1 MNSDEHISQL
11 LKTLPEKPGVYHHL
25 DKEGKIL
32 YIGKAK
38 NLKKRVSSY
47 FSKQHDNGRIAV
59 MVKKIADIKTIVT
72 ATEYEALLLENT
84 LIKQHQ
90 PRYNVSLKDDKTYPW
105 IVIKKEPFPRIFYTR
120 KKIDDG
126 SEYFGPYASVR
137 SMKAV
142 LELIKQVHPLRTC
155 SLSLREDA
163 IEARKFQKCLE
174 YHLGNCLAPCEGLQS
189 RAEYDHEI
197 SLARALIGGRLG
209 QVKRRLLDKM
219 QVEADALRFEEAHKL
234 KQRVDLLE
242 RYQAKSTVVSN
253 THDDLDVFTADI
265 DAQFGYVNYLKVI
278 DGAVVHS
285 HTLEFRRKLEES
297 PEELL
302 SLAIAEVRG
311 LVRSQAKELLVNHM
325 VEMPLEGV
333 RIVQPSRGEKKALI
347 ELSLKNARA
356 FRLEKLKS
364 IQITDPERHTR
375 RIMEQMKLD
384 LRLSV
389 EPRHIECFDNSNTQ
403 GSDPVSACVVFRD
416 GKPSKQ
422 EYRHFNVRDIEG
434 PDDFATMEQAVFRRY
449 DRMIKEGAELPQLVV
464 VDGGKGQLSAALRS
478 FDVLGI
484 RGKVAILG
492 IAKRLE
498 ELYYPNDPVPL
509 YLDKRSETLRVIQQM
524 RDEAHRFG
532 LAHHRKRRSRTSLG
546 STLEGIEGVGSKTVD
561 KLLAHFK
568 SARKAGEAPMDEL
581 ISVIGKSKATIVHS
595 YFHPSDEGV

>member
-1 MNSDEHISQL
+1 MNLDEHISQL
-11 LKTLPEKPGVYHHL
+11 LRTLPEKPGVYHHL
-25 DKEGKIL
+25 DKDGKIL

-47 FSKQHDNGRIAV
+47 FNKQHDNGRIAV
-59 MVKKIADIKTIVT
+59 MVKKIVNIKTIVT
-72 ATEYEALLLENT
+72 ETEYEALLLENT

-155 SLSLREDA
+155 SLSLREEA
-163 IEARKFQKCLE
+163 IAARKFQKCLE

-189 RAEYDHEI
+189 RAEYEHEI
-197 SLARALIGGRLG
+197 ALARALIGGRLG
-209 QVKRRLLDKM
+209 QVKKRLLDKM

-234 KQRVDLLE
+234 KQRIDLLD

-253 THDDLDVFTADI
+253 THDDLDVFTAAI

-302 SLAIAEVRG
+302 SLAIAEVRS
-311 LVRSQAKELLVNHM
+311 LVRSQAKEILVNHM
-325 VEMPLEGV
+325 VELPLEGV
-333 RIVQPSRGEKKALI
+333 RISQPVRGEKKALI
-347 ELSLKNARA
+347 ELSLKNARS

-375 RIMEQMKLD
+375 RIMDQMKLD

-416 GKPSKQ
+416 GKPSKS

-449 DRMIKEGAELPQLVV
+449 DRLIREGSELPQLVV

-478 FDVLGI
+478 FDALGI

-509 YLDKRSETLRVIQQM
+509 YLDKRSETLRIIQQM

-532 LAHHRKRRSRTSLG
+532 LTHHRKRRSKTSLG
-546 STLEGIEGVGSKTVD
+546 STLEGIDGVGSKTVD

-568 SARKAGEAPMDEL
+568 SARMAGEAQMEDL
-581 ISVIGKSKATIVHS
+581 ILVIGKSKAAIVHA
-595 YFHPSDEGV
+595 YFHPSDEGS

>member
-1 MNSDEHISQL
+1 MIPSETLTRL

-47 FSKQHDNGRIAV
+47 FSKSHETARIGL

-72 ATEYEALLLENT
+72 ETEYEALLLENT

-120 KKIDDG
+120 KKINDG

-142 LELIKQVHPLRTC
+142 LELIRQIHPLRTC
-155 SLSLREDA
+155 TLALKEESIAAGR
-163 IEARKFQKCLE
+163 FQKCLE
-174 YHLGNCLAPCEGLQS
+174 YHLGNCLGPCEGLQS
-189 RAEYDHEI
+189 RAEYEHEI
-197 SLARALIGGRLG
+197 ALARALIGGRLG
-209 QVKRRLLDKM
+209 QVKKRLHERMLA
-219 QVEADALRFEEAHKL
+219 EAEALRFEEAQRL
-234 KQRVDLLE
+234 KQRIEWLE

-253 THDDLDVFTADI
+253 TLDELDVFSALI
-265 DAQFGYVNYLKVI
+265 DAQFGYINYLKVI

-285 HTLEFRRKLEES
+285 HTTEYRRKLDES
-297 PEELL
+297 AEELL
-302 SLAIAEVRG
+302 GLSIAEIRG
-311 LVRSQAKELLVNHM
+311 LFRSQSKEVLVSHAL
-325 VEMPLEGV
+325 ELPLEGV
-333 RIVQPSRGEKKALI
+333 WIHQPLRGEKKALI
-347 ELSLKNARA
+347 ELSLKNARS
-356 FRLEKLKS
+356 FRVEKLKN
-364 IQITDPERHTR
+364 IQIVDPERHVR
-375 RIMEQMKLD
+375 RIMEQMKVD
-384 LRLSV
+384 LRLTE

-416 GKPSKQ
+416 GKPSKS

-434 PDDFATMEQAVFRRY
+434 PDDFASMEQAVFRRY
-449 DRMIKEGAELPQLVV
+449 DRLIKEGAALPQLVV
-464 VDGGKGQLSAALRS
+464 VDGGKGQLSAALKS
-478 FDVLGI
+478 FDALGI
-484 RGKVAILG
+484 RGKVALLG

-498 ELYYPNDPVPL
+498 ELYFPNDPIPL

-532 LAHHRKRRSRTSLG
+532 LTHHRKRRSKTSLG
-546 STLEGIEGVGSKTVD
+546 TTLEGIEGVGIKTIER
-561 KLLAHFK
+561 LLAHFK
-568 SARKAGEAPMDEL
+568 SAKKAEAASLAEL
-581 ISVIGKSKATIVHS
+581 EEVLGKSKAQLVHA
-595 YFHPSDEGV
+595 YFHGDVDAT